1 MKNLMMMMMLS
12 VLATTLTIFMALMSK
27 VILRMTFGLIIG
39 VELITLRMKTRKNL
53 WNQHNYKET
62 GR

>member
-12 VLATTLTIFMALMSK
+12 VLATTLTIFMALMSE

-39 VELITLRMKTRKNL
+39 VELVTLQKRTRKNL